1 MDDRAFR
8 RGTTDGTILVDLA
21 AHTVVDLL
29 PDRTAATLAAWLR
42 RHPSVEVIARDR
54 STEYTRAATEAAPH
68 ALQVADRWHLL
79 RNARDMAERWF
90 ASVYPRLRRVPS
102 LAAAAAADAAAHD
115 ETAQC
120 RERRARAMRMPT
132 AKPTTYITP
141 YHRIAIGPIGTMIG
155 EMSGLGIVTAE
166 REGRAVRV
174 VRRRASHSEARG
186 VPARRTR
193 R

>member
-1 MDDRAFR
+1 MGDRAFR

-42 RHPSVEVIARDR
+42 RQPSVEVIARDR

-90 ASVYPRLRRVPS
+90 ASVYPRLRRMPS

-132 AKPTTYITP
+132 AKPTTYTTP
-141 YHRIAIGPIGTMIG
+141 YHRIAIGPICTMIG
-155 EMSGLGIVTAE
+155 EMS
-166 REGRAVRV
+166 R
-174 VRRRASHSEARG
+174 
-186 VPARRTR
+186 
-193 R
+193 